1 MRYLVLVLLVWMVGC
16 AGVYSERHLVID
28 GVGGDLWIKRIG
40 SDSQMQGGE
49 RGVEVDVVGQ
59 YGGRVVDS
67 GVLGLSSVEV
77 RNVSGSFYIEEALT
91 GMVNVEMGGVV
102 GKLFKPGD
110 PFRMDE

>member
-1 MRYLVLVLLVWMVGC
+1 M
-16 AGVYSERHLVID
+16 
-28 GVGGDLWIKRIG
+28 
-40 SDSQMQGGE
+40 
-49 RGVEVDVVGQ
+49 
-59 YGGRVVDS
+59 
-67 GVLGLSSVEV
+67 LGLSSVEV